1 MGNIH
6 KMINKLLLFFIF
18 ISLAS
23 LSFSQEAKAVN
34 DNGKLNVLDFGAKG
48 DGKTDDTQAFQRAL
62 DEAGKKGGIVFV
74 PAGEYL
80 IKSHLVIPPNVTL
93 EGVAKAPPTT
103 SLGYGSTLLAVEGK
117 GSAEGTPFI
126 ILQRNSTIK
135 GLVIYYPEQDAENP
149 VPYPWTIQGRG
160 DNCSIV
166 DVLLVNS
173 YQAVDF
179 GTFPC
184 GRHYIKGL
192 YGQAFL
198 KGLFI
203 DKCFDIGRVED
214 VHFWPFATGRL
225 NKFSKENGEAFI
237 IGRTDWEYMLNCF
250 AISFK
255 VGFHFIHTND
265 GAPNVVLTQCGSDI
279 GPTAVMVDDCQT
291 HAGLSFLN
299 GQFMAG
305 VVIKPTN
312 TGPVKFTNCGFWG
325 VETTDSH
332 AIIEGKGQVTF
343 NSCHFIGWANQ
354 DKNAPAIK
362 ALSGNI
368 TIIACDFMD
377 EGKNQ
382 IYLGEKVETAV
393 IFANRLRGGEKIAN
407 ESKGDVQIGFNTKK

>member
-1 MGNIH
+1 MR
-6 KMINKLLLFFIF
+6 KVLVFFSLLFLLK
-18 ISLAS
+18 LAVAK
-23 LSFSQEAKAVN
+23 EAKIVSEK
-34 DNGKLNVLDFGAKG
+34 GILNVLDFGAKG
-48 DGKTDDTQAFQRAL
+48 DGKSDDTQAFQKAL

-74 PAGEYL
+74 PAGNYL
-80 IKSHLVIPPNVTL
+80 IKSHLIVPPNVTL
-93 EGVAKAPPTT
+93 EGTFKAPPTT

-117 GSAEGTPFI
+117 GNAEGEPFI
-126 ILQRNSTIK
+126 VLQRNSTLK
-135 GLVIYYPEQDAENP
+135 GLVIYYPEQNNDNP
-149 VPYPWTIQGRG
+149 LPYPWTIQGRG
-160 DNCSIV
+160 DNVALI

-192 YGQAFL
+192 YAHAFH

-225 NKFSKENGEAFI
+225 DKFSRENGEAFI
-237 IGRTDWEYMLNCF
+237 IGRTDWEYMMNCF

-255 VGFHFIHTND
+255 VGFHFIRTKD

-279 GPTAVMVDDCQT
+279 GPTAVLVDDCQT
-291 HAGLSFLN
+291 HAGISFLN

-305 VVIKPTN
+305 IEIKPTN

-325 VETTDSH
+325 IETTDSH

-343 NSCHFIGWANQ
+343 NTCHFISWAHK
-354 DKNAPAIK
+354 DEKAPAIK

-377 EGKNQ
+377 EGRNQ
-382 IYLGEKVETAV
+382 IYLGEKVETA
-393 IFANRLRGGEKIAN
+393 IILANRFRGGERIIN
-407 ESKGDVQIGFNTKK
+407 ESKGNVQIGFNTKK

>member
-6 KMINKLLLFFIF
+6 KIVNKLLLFLIF
-18 ISLAS
+18 VSLAS
-23 LSFSQEAKAVN
+23 LSFSEEAKSME
-34 DNGKLNVLDFGAKG
+34 DNTKLNVLDFGAKG
-48 DGKTDDTQAFQRAL
+48 DGKTDDTQAFQKAL

-74 PAGEYL
+74 PAGDYL
-80 IKSHLVIPPNVTL
+80 IKSHLLIPPNVTL

-117 GSAEGTPFI
+117 GSTEGTPFI

-192 YGQAFL
+192 YAQAFL

-225 NKFSKENGEAFI
+225 NKFSRENGEAFI

-279 GPTAVMVDDCQT
+279 GPTAVLVDDCQT

-325 VETTDSH
+325 IETTDNH
-332 AIIEGKGQVTF
+332 AIIEGNGQVTF
-343 NSCHFIGWANQ
+343 NTCHFIGWAQQ

-362 ALSGNI
+362 AISGNI
-368 TIIACDFMD
+368 TVIACDFMD

-382 IYLGEKVETAV
+382 LYLGEKVETAI
-393 IFANRLRGGEKIAN
+393 IFANRLRGGEKIIN
-407 ESKGDVQIGFNTKK
+407 ESKGDVQIGFNTRK